1 MKKII
6 MNKETKLA
14 IYQALKN
21 DLINI
26 LDEIETLIS
35 EDYTYIKKDISD
47 IKKQS
52 QIFYFVQSRL
62 KKTLL

>member
-6 MNKETKLA
+6 MNKETKLP

-47 IKKQS
+47 IKKQ
-52 QIFYFVQSRL
+52 
-62 KKTLL
+62 

>member
-6 MNKETKLA
+6 MNKETRLA

-35 EDYTYIKKDISD
+35 EDYIYIKKDISD
-47 IKKQS
+47 IKKQ
-52 QIFYFVQSRL
+52 
-62 KKTLL
+62 